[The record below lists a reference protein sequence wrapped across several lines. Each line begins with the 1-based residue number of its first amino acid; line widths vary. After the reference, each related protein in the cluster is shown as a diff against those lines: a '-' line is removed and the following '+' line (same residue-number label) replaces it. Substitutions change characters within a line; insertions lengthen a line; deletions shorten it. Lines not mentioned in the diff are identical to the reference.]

1 MAAVRRHRA
10 HRDKRWETYEW
21 L

>member
-10 HRDKRWETYEW
+10 NRDKRWETYEW